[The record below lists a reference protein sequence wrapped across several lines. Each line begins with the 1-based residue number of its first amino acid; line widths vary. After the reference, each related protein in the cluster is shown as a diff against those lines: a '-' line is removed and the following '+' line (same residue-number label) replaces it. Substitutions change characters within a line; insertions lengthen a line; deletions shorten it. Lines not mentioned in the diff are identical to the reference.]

1 MKSRSQ
7 TFSELI
13 ANRELVVCA
22 GSGGVGKTTT
32 SAVIGLDAAIK
43 GRKVLVLTIDPA
55 KRLANSLGVDML
67 DDAPQQIP
75 LGQFK
80 QVGVEA
86 TGELWAMMLDMK
98 KSFDHLVNRYAADEE
113 NRQEILNNKIYKYF
127 STSLAGTQEY
137 AAAERLLELHTEGDW
152 DLIVL
157 DTPPTS
163 HALDFLEAPTRLADA
178 VENRAI
184 QWVYKPNLLTGRRGL
199 GLFSAGTSYVVKAL
213 GKFTGADFLDELAVF
228 LRNFSTMFEGFGERG
243 YKAHDLLLSD
253 KCTFVIV
260 TAPDPLQLDEALYF
274 YDQLG
279 KNQRVAVGG
288 FVVNRV
294 HPEWISQGDASKNA
308 QEIAQDLARAQAL
321 CLDEGAQLSDA
332 ELELLAED
340 LRENTDN
347 FAKLASK
354 DSGSLTRLYESIERE
369 LPIVQVPYFAQD
381 IHSLAGLN
389 RVREAI
395 FQTPNSAD

>member
-1 MKSRSQ
+1 MKTKSQ

-13 ANRELVVCA
+13 ADRQLVVCA

-55 KRLANSLGVDML
+55 KRLANSLGVDTL
-67 DDAPQQIP
+67 DDSPQQIP
-75 LGQFK
+75 LEQFE

-98 KSFDHLVNRYAADEE
+98 KSFDHLVNRYSANEE

-157 DTPPTS
+157 DTPPTT

-243 YKAHDLLLSD
+243 YKAHELLVSD

-274 YDQLG
+274 YEQLG
-279 KNQRVAVGG
+279 KKQRVAVGG

-294 HPEWISQGDASKNA
+294 HPDWVSQGDARKGALGIVEDLSRA
-308 QEIAQDLARAQAL
+308 QTLHLEEDAHLSEEELADLA
-321 CLDEGAQLSDA
+321 EH
-332 ELELLAED
+332 

-354 DSGSLTRLYESIERE
+354 DSGSLSRLRESIERT

-381 IHSLAGLN
+381 IHSLEGLN
-389 RVREAI
+389 RVRQAI
-395 FQTPNSAD
+395 FKTASSSG

>member
-13 ANRELVVCA
+13 ADRELVVCA

-32 SAVIGLDAAIK
+32 SAVIGLNAAIE

-55 KRLANSLGVDML
+55 KRLANSLGVDTL
-67 DDAPQQIP
+67 DDSPQQIP
-75 LGQFK
+75 LEQFEK
-80 QVGVEA
+80 VGVEA
-86 TGELWAMMLDMK
+86 RGELWAMMLDMK
-98 KSFDHLVNRYAADEE
+98 KSFDHLVDRYSASEE

-157 DTPPTS
+157 DTPPTT

-199 GLFSAGTSYVVKAL
+199 GLFSAGSSYVVKAL
-213 GKFTGADFLDELAVF
+213 GKFTGADFLEELAVF

-243 YKAHDLLLSD
+243 YKAHDLLVSD

-274 YDQLG
+274 YEQLG
-279 KNQRVAVGG
+279 SNQRVAVGG

-294 HPEWISQGDASKNA
+294 HPEWVSRGDANRPNA
-308 QEIAQDLARAQAL
+308 EIAQDLAQAQTAYL
-321 CLDEGAQLSDA
+321 EEDAHLSSS
-332 ELELLAED
+332 ELQVLAD
-340 LRENTDN
+340 RLGENTDN
-347 FAKLASK
+347 FSLLAAK
-354 DSGSLTRLYESIERE
+354 DSGSLSRLRESIDRS
-369 LPIVQVPYFAQD
+369 LPIVEVPYFAQD
-381 IHSLAGLN
+381 IHSLDGLN

-395 FQTPNSAD
+395 FKATKSST